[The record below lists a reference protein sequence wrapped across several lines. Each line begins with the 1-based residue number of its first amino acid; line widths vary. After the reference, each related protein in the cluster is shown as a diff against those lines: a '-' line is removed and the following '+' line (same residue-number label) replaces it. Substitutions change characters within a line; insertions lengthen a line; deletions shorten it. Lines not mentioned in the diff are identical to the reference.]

1 MKQPLR
7 TPRFWIPSARLMLAM
22 LLALAGVGQAQAA
35 PADAGSQLGTP
46 AASALANQAPQT
58 PVLVA
63 PANGAVNVPAPAT
76 LSVKVT
82 DPDNNPM
89 NVTFYGRP
97 LQPAAAADFS
107 IVAVPDPQYY
117 AELYPSIFTAQMQW
131 VVDNQAAGNIVYV
144 AGLGDNVDIAS
155 ATSEWQAASSAYG
168 LLDTA
173 GIPYGLAVGNHDIGL
188 LGGSTTNF
196 NSYFGISHFTG
207 KSWYGGSYGSNNDNH
222 YDLISAGGM
231 DFIIIYIKYDD
242 SMTSPPNPV
251 LTWADG
257 LLTTYASRRAIVVS
271 HNMLNDGTSTDFSPQ
286 AQTIYTALMGHSNL
300 FLMLGGHNDIASR
313 RSDVSAY
320 GTIYSMKSDY
330 QDEDSLQSGYLRI
343 LRFSPSHNMIF
354 FRTYSPTLGKD
365 YDESADG
372 QNNFNLPYSMSGS
385 GFQPIGTLT
394 GVASGSTATVSWPG
408 LTPGAQYEWYAV
420 ATDGTDISWS
430 DGWNFTTQSTY
441 TISGNAG
448 VAGATLSYGTAATN
462 ADASGNY
469 ALTVPSGWSGTLTP
483 SKPCY
488 HFSPTDLTYAD
499 VTADQPGQNF
509 TAISDP
515 CNLVYLPLVFR

>member
-1 MKQPLR
+1 
-7 TPRFWIPSARLMLAM
+7 
-22 LLALAGVGQAQAA
+22 
-35 PADAGSQLGTP
+35 
-46 AASALANQAPQT
+46 
-58 PVLVA
+58 
-63 PANGAVNVPAPAT
+63 
-76 LSVKVT
+76 
-82 DPDNNPM
+82 
-89 NVTFYGRP
+89 
-97 LQPAAAADFS
+97 
-107 IVAVPDPQYY
+107 
-117 AELYPSIFTAQMQW
+117 
-131 VVDNQAAGNIVYV
+131 
-144 AGLGDNVDIAS
+144 
-155 ATSEWQAASSAYG
+155 
-168 LLDTA
+168 
-173 GIPYGLAVGNHDIGL
+173 
-188 LGGSTTNF
+188 
-196 NSYFGISHFTG
+196 
-207 KSWYGGSYGSNNDNH
+207 
-222 YDLISAGGM
+222 M
-231 DFIIIYIKYDD
+231 DFIFIYIKYDD
-242 SMTSPPNPV
+242 SMTSLPNPI
-251 LTWADG
+251 LTWVNG

-354 FRTYSPTLGKD
+354 FRTYSPTQGKD

-372 QNNFNLPYSMSGS
+372 QNNFNLPYSMSGA

-430 DGWNFTTQSTY
+430 DVWNFTTQLSY

-448 VAGATLSYGTAATN
+448 VADATLTYGAAATN
-462 ADASGNY
+462 ADDSGNY
-469 ALTVPSGWSGTLTP
+469 SLTVPSGWSGTLTP

-488 HFSPTDLTYAD
+488 RFSPTDLTYAD
-499 VTADQPGQNF
+499 VTVDQPGQNF
-509 TAISDP
+509 AVISDP
-515 CNLVYLPLVFR
+515 CNLVYLPLVLR